1 MTNQK
6 PAPDIKEIPFKELVA
21 DWANSIIDMYY
32 CDIALKTGSTTYQQD
47 GKAKSIK
54 ERRDCNQ
61 YIADKI
67 LAELTRRGKTIPD
80 LAAVIQAITG
90 KKSDSN

>member
-6 PAPDIKEIPFKELVA
+6 PASDIKDIPFKELVG

-32 CDIALKTGSTTYQQD
+32 CDTALRAGNTTYQP
-47 GKAKSIK
+47 KSIL
-54 ERRDCNQ
+54 ERRDSNRR
-61 YIADKI
+61 IADKI

-80 LAAVIQAITG
+80 LAAIVEVITG
-90 KKSDSN
+90 RKLDSN